1 MFIDFAKAFDSTN
14 HNKLK
19 LLLKKFLFNTDPF
32 LYYLIEFVLENYS
45 GGITLNDTV
54 KINKGN
60 PQGSILSPKLFIFY
74 IN

>member
-1 MFIDFAKAFDSTN
+1 LFIDFAKAFDSTN

-45 GGITLNDTV
+45 GGISLNDTV

-60 PQGSILSPKLFIFY
+60 P
-74 IN
+74 